1 MIVVDRSRLKLEW
14 RNLEYKQ
21 GLEEFLT
28 KVAMLKPMC
37 KYGVSDKD
45 VETARYRDKE
55 DDELKVKHWI
65 KRIRVYENGER
76 IGSIG
81 RGSRW
86 RDGKD
91 ETVYDVEGFRVSKS
105 RGRQN
110 VTQTQDLKVALRT
123 VKQVFTPREDTE
135 LKELIGNTVRNKV
148 SEAYSH
154 LANALRWDFN
164 IEEELCRYAVEAYRA
179 RRQGDTLCGLPAKP
193 RTVRD
198 IVAHDKKCD
207 GFVAI
212 SELWEL
218 VKDKK
223 GFGIK
228 TNVDK
233 SIVVYSYETDN
244 LTKFSSYDELPE
256 QLASKYAV
264 FNVLEE
270 GEAQPN
276 IGIKFKEGFS
286 FISI

>member
-14 RNLEYKQ
+14 RNLEYKE

-37 KYGVSDKD
+37 KYGVADKD
-45 VETARYRDKE
+45 VESSRYRDKE
-55 DDELKVKHWI
+55 DDEIKVKHWI

-110 VTQTQDLKVALRT
+110 VTQTKDLKVALRT
-123 VKQVFTPREDTE
+123 VKQVFTPRGDLE
-135 LKELIGNTVRNKV
+135 LKELIGNTVRSNLQGAHN
-148 SEAYSH
+148 S
-154 LANALRWDFN
+154 LANSLRWDFN
-164 IEEELCRYAVEAYRA
+164 IESTLCEYAMEAYRA
-179 RRQGDTLCGLPAKP
+179 RRQGDTLCGMPAKP
-193 RTVRD
+193 TNIRNLVE
-198 IVAHDKKCD
+198 HDKKCD
-207 GFVAI
+207 NYGAV
-212 SELWEL
+212 SELWNLIEA
-218 VKDKK
+218 KK

-233 SIVVYSYETDN
+233 SIVVYNYETDN
-244 LTKFSSYDELPE
+244 LTKFNSYNELPE
-256 QLASKYAV
+256 PIASKYAV
-264 FNVLEE
+264 FNVLEVN
-270 GEAQPN
+270 EAQPN
-276 IGIKFKEGFS
+276 IGIKFDGAFA